1 MIVLSDDSNPSQ
13 ENKMENTD
21 RIQLYFSMVQCC
33 HALYGWEFDGNMNLR
48 RTNCPQEPLANAL
61 AGIAADRE
69 LIAESIKDYTR
80 PVMVS
85 DKFGMLWIAVPE
97 RSNAETEKRL
107 EAVHVMGPF
116 FFDDSKAFSIIKELK
131 GLGFSVQMLSELS
144 DFLKSLPVLPMT
156 RVFEYA
162 IMFYFVLTGERISV
176 SDLHFRESL
185 SSEDRAFSETE
196 DKHGTYAMEQ
206 EMVRMVRE
214 GNLNYKTH
222 MNRLAMTGRIGKL
235 ANGDALRHAKNA
247 VITCITLFSRAAIE
261 GGVPSETAL
270 RISDQYYQALEACK
284 NIHELSEVALTM
296 QDDYVHRVHR
306 IRTGSMSKQVL
317 DCCEY
322 IDTHLEEELSLGLLA
337 ERVNY
342 SESYLSHKFKDETG
356 VKIREYIRN
365 KRLERAKA
373 LLLSS
378 TVSVQDIATR
388 YHFCSQSYFA
398 EAFKAAYGTTP
409 SQYRENRSEENA

>member
-1 MIVLSDDSNPSQ
+1 
-13 ENKMENTD
+13 ME
-21 RIQLYFSMVQCC
+21 RSEQIRLYFEMVQCC
-33 HALYGWEFDGNMNLR
+33 HKLCYWAFDADMNLIE
-48 RTNCPQEPLANAL
+48 TDCPSEPLVDAITGITQDRAL
-61 AGIAADRE
+61 IQS
-69 LIAESIKDYTR
+69 SIKQYTR

-85 DKFGMLWIAVPE
+85 GELGMSWIAVPRRTASESE
-97 RSNAETEKRL
+97 RLL
-107 EAVHVMGPF
+107 EGVHVMGPF
-116 FFDDSKAFSIIKELK
+116 FLDDSTVEDILEELK
-131 GLGFSVQMLSELS
+131 RFGFSVPLLSAS
-144 DFLKSLPVLPMT
+144 AAFLKSLPVLPIT
-156 RVFEYA
+156 RIFEYA
-162 IMFYFVLTGERISV
+162 IMFYFILTGERISV
-176 SDLHFRESL
+176 SDLHFRESR
-185 SSEDRAFSETE
+185 SNEDRTFSEAE

-214 GNLNYKTH
+214 GDLNYKTH
-222 MNRLAMTGRIGKL
+222 MNRLAMTGSVGKL
-235 ANGDALRHAKNA
+235 ANGDPLRHAKNA

-270 RISDQYYQALEACK
+270 RISDHYYQALEACK
-284 NIHELSEVALTM
+284 SIHEVSEVALTM

-306 IRTGSMSKQVL
+306 IRTGSISRQVL

-342 SESYLSHKFKDETG
+342 SESYLSHKFKDEMG
-356 VKIREYIRN
+356 VKIREYIRK
-365 KRLERAKA
+365 KRLERAKD

-398 EAFKAAYGTTP
+398 EAFKAAYGATP
-409 SQYRENRSEENA
+409 SQYRENRSEEIA

>member
-1 MIVLSDDSNPSQ
+1 
-13 ENKMENTD
+13 MENTD
-21 RIQLYFSMVQCC
+21 RIQLFFSMVQCC
-33 HALYGWEFDGNMNLR
+33 HALYGWEFDKDMNLR

-61 AGIAADRE
+61 TGIAADRE

-85 DKFGMLWIAVPE
+85 DKLGMSWIAVPE
-97 RSNAETEKRL
+97 RVAAEL
-107 EAVHVMGPF
+107 ETVHVMGPF
-116 FFDDSKAFSIIKELK
+116 FFDDSTADRIIKELK
-131 GLGFSVQMLSELS
+131 GLGFSLQMLSELS

-162 IMFYFVLTGERISV
+162 IMFYFILTGERISV
-176 SDLHFRESL
+176 SDLHFRESAGKENRFI
-185 SSEDRAFSETE
+185 SEVE

-214 GNLNYKTH
+214 GDLNYKAH
-222 MNRLAMTGRIGKL
+222 MNRLAMTGSVGKL
-235 ANGDALRHAKNA
+235 ANGDPLRHTKNA

-261 GGVPSETAL
+261 GGMPSETAL
-270 RISDQYYQALEACK
+270 RLSDHYYQALEACK
-284 NIHELSEVALTM
+284 NIHEVSEVALTM

-378 TVSVQDIATR
+378 AVSVQDIATR

>member
-1 MIVLSDDSNPSQ
+1 
-13 ENKMENTD
+13 MENTD

-33 HALYGWEFDGNMNLR
+33 HALYGWEFDKDMNLR

-61 AGIAADRE
+61 TGVAADRE

-85 DKFGMLWIAVPE
+85 DKLGMSWIAVPE
-97 RSNAETEKRL
+97 RVAAESEKRL
-107 EAVHVMGPF
+107 ETVHVMGPF
-116 FFDDSKAFSIIKELK
+116 LFDDSADTIIKELK
-131 GLGFSVQMLSELS
+131 GLGFSLQMLSELS
-144 DFLKSLPVLPMT
+144 EFLKSLPVLPMT

-162 IMFYFVLTGERISV
+162 IMFYYILTGERISV
-176 SDLHFRESL
+176 SDLHFRESAGKENR
-185 SSEDRAFSETE
+185 SISEVE

-214 GNLNYKTH
+214 GDLNYKAH
-222 MNRLAMTGRIGKL
+222 MNRLAMTGSVGKL
-235 ANGDALRHAKNA
+235 ANGDPLRHTKNA

-261 GGVPSETAL
+261 GGMPSETAL
-270 RISDQYYQALEACK
+270 RLSDHYYQALEACK
-284 NIHELSEVALTM
+284 NIHEVSEVALTM

-306 IRTGSMSKQVL
+306 IRTGSISRQVL

-356 VKIREYIRN
+356 VKIREYIRK

>member
-1 MIVLSDDSNPSQ
+1 
-13 ENKMENTD
+13 
-21 RIQLYFSMVQCC
+21 
-33 HALYGWEFDGNMNLR
+33 
-48 RTNCPQEPLANAL
+48 
-61 AGIAADRE
+61 
-69 LIAESIKDYTR
+69 
-80 PVMVS
+80 
-85 DKFGMLWIAVPE
+85 
-97 RSNAETEKRL
+97 
-107 EAVHVMGPF
+107 
-116 FFDDSKAFSIIKELK
+116 
-131 GLGFSVQMLSELS
+131 
-144 DFLKSLPVLPMT
+144 
-156 RVFEYA
+156 
-162 IMFYFVLTGERISV
+162 
-176 SDLHFRESL
+176 
-185 SSEDRAFSETE
+185 
-196 DKHGTYAMEQ
+196 
-206 EMVRMVRE
+206 MVRMVRE
-214 GNLNYKTH
+214 GDLNYKAH
-222 MNRLAMTGRIGKL
+222 MNRLAMTGSVGKL
-235 ANGDALRHAKNA
+235 ANGDPLRHAKNA

-261 GGVPSETAL
+261 GGMPSETAL
-270 RISDQYYQALEACK
+270 RLSDHYYQALEACK
-284 NIHELSEVALTM
+284 NIHEVSEVALTM

-378 TVSVQDIATR
+378 AVSVQDIATR